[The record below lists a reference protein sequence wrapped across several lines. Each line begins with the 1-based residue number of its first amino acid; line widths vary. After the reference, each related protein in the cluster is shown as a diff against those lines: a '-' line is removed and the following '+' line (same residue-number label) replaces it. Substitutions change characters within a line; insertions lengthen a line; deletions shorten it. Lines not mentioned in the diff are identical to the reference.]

1 MALQGVCNFI
11 KNKIQMVR
19 HTFIPSVTRNLLLS
33 IFFCFFCTSL
43 SFAQT
48 TDSTSSYNSIHYRG
62 SAEVEINEQIFN
74 CQYNFVNVIDSF
86 LYIQL
91 NIGPIEAGR
100 ALITPN
106 TVLYINKLQKKYYDG
121 DYSFFQHLLDLDIDF
136 FAIQATFNGYPIY
149 VSEEI
154 ELSYHGKSV
163 FDEYS
168 FFNILTCEYEN
179 LSLRLDVK
187 KVTFNNVPKVSATV
201 PKNFTVISF

>member
-1 MALQGVCNFI
+1 MQMVCN
-11 KNKIQMVR
+11 
-19 HTFIPSVTRNLLLS
+19 TFISNIARNLFLS
-33 IFFCFFCTSL
+33 IFFCFFCFSL

-48 TDSTSSYNSIHYRG
+48 TDSILSYHSIHYRG
-62 SAEVEINEQIFN
+62 SAEIEINEQTFT

-106 TVLYINKLQKKYYDG
+106 TVLYINKLQKNYYEG

-136 FAIQATFNGYPIY
+136 YAIQAIFNGFPVY

-154 ELSYHGKSV
+154 ELSYQGKSV
-163 FDEYS
+163 FDEYT
-168 FFNILTCEYEN
+168 FFNTLTCEYEN
-179 LSLRLDVK
+179 LSVRLDVK
-187 KVTFNNVPKVSATV
+187 KVTFNDVPKVGATV
-201 PKNFTVISF
+201 SKNFTVISF